1 MKSAADVTVT
11 VSGLDASEGQLSGDT
26 FTFTP
31 EDWGRQQAL
40 TITGVDDPDP
50 DGDSTYNLTF
60 TLTTDDTSY
69 ANLSTTDVAVVNVGD
84 EPLPPIG
91 PVILSKLPVT
101 TADGSFLLTATGLE
115 PDAVYPLESSD
126 THLICKRAASHRSA
140 THGRLRHPEKPHWQI
155 VQDPGGWPVI
165 GCVGRVEGGA
175 KSRFPRKNR
184 FLIHGSETPNWGA
197 CADIL
202 CSLGMTREAG

>member
-31 EDWGRQQAL
+31 EDWGRQQTL

-69 ANLSTTDVAVVNVGD
+69 ANLSTTNVAVVNVGD

-91 PVILSKLPVT
+91 PVILSRLPVTFVT
-101 TADGSFLLTATGLE
+101 TADGSFLLTATGLD
-115 PDAVYPLESSD
+115 PDAVYQLESSD
-126 THLICKRAASHRSA
+126 SLTSFANGQQV
-140 THGRLRHPEKPHWQI
+140 T
-155 VQDPGGWPVI
+155 
-165 GCVGRVEGGA
+165 GA
-175 KSRFPRKNR
+175 QLMSGFAIPKNGTSNYFR
-184 FLIHGSETPNWGA
+184 I
-197 CADIL
+197 
-202 CSLGMTREAG
+202 RESGQ